1 MNRTI
6 SGQGAGEHAA
16 ERRLDNQDRDMRIAV
31 LNPNSSTEVTEAMD
45 ACLVPLTA
53 VSGHTV
59 ECHTLADAPFGI
71 ESDAD
76 VAEVAPRVVDF
87 VQATEADA
95 YVVACFSD
103 PGLDAARAVT
113 DKPVFGIA
121 ESAYCGALVLGRR
134 FGVISLGPSSIARHK
149 AMIERLGLS
158 GRLAGDRSVD
168 MSVAEAGD
176 AETAFAAVE
185 ATGRTLRQSDGADV
199 LILGC
204 AGMGKHRGGLQAALG
219 CTVVD
224 PVQAAVA
231 DAIAALDLGYAV
243 ARGV

>member
-1 MNRTI
+1 
-6 SGQGAGEHAA
+6 
-16 ERRLDNQDRDMRIAV
+16 MRIAV
-31 LNPNSSTEVTEAMD
+31 LNPNSSTEVTAAMD
-45 ACLVPLTA
+45 ACLVPLTQRTA
-53 VSGHTV
+53 HTV

-76 VAEVAPRVVDF
+76 VADVAPKVVAF
-87 VQATEADA
+87 VKATEADA

-103 PGLDAARAVT
+103 PGLDAARAAT

-121 ESAYCGALVLGRR
+121 ESAYCTALVLGRR

-149 AMIERLGLS
+149 AMIDRLGLTS
-158 GRLAGDRSVD
+158 RLAGDRSVD
-168 MSVAEAGD
+168 MSVAEAAD
-176 AETAFAAVE
+176 PHSAFVAVE
-185 ATGRTLRQSDGADV
+185 STGRALRESDGADV

-204 AGMGKHRGGLQAALG
+204 AGMGAHRSRLQEGIG

-231 DAIAALDLGYAV
+231 DAIAALDLGYA
-243 ARGV
+243 AGRGA